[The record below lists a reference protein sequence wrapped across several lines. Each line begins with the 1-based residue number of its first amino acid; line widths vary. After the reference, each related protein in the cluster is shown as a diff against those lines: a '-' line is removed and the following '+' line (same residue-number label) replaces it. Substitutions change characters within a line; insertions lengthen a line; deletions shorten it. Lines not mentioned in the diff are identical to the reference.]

1 MNVYVFNLLVGYMPN
16 GIDNAQG
23 YREKMFNQIGIDAF
37 YVFTDFPKINN
48 ISYYNKIGIP
58 INKMTNPFLKRTGRN
73 GFDFVD
79 KTESIIQSL
88 NESLGKC
95 EIKHLK
101 DIIQIWKD
109 GYIAAEVHTLPW
121 NDQYF
126 YEVLYFK
133 KNCLIRTDFYSD
145 GIVYSDF
152 FVTDKR
158 DDGGLYA
165 KKVKRSFYSKDRIKI
180 LEQIDDAFIL
190 EDGRIIS
197 MYEIIDV
204 YLDELHLKEE
214 DSLIMDR
221 AYDLE
226 FNEVIFAKDLSCKKI
241 CVIHSGHYFEPN
253 QSTIALYLN
262 YEYYFWFKYS
272 DSVDSFVVSTEE
284 QKKDLIRVLR
294 KFNYSI
300 PNICVIPV
308 GATEELCVSNNRI
321 KNSIMTASRIVRGK
335 RLDLIIKAVIEAN
348 KRCNVCLDIYGN
360 GDPTIKNELKKII
373 DSNDAS
379 DYIKFK
385 GYQDL
390 KGIYKKYQLYVSTSI
405 FETFGLT
412 LLEAASSGCALIGL
426 DVPYGCT
433 TFIENGKNGYLID
446 YSFDCNENDE
456 QRLISTIA
464 DRIVDVFSD
473 YKRLNDFS
481 EFSYKKACNYLLT
494 KISCLWEQL
503 IK

>member
-58 INKMTNPFLKRTGRN
+58 INKMTNPFLKLTGRN
-73 GFDFVD
+73 SFDFVD

-165 KKVKRSFYSKDRIKI
+165 KKVKRSFYSKDRMKI

-284 QKKDLIRVLR
+284 QKKDLIRV
-294 KFNYSI
+294 
-300 PNICVIPV
+300 
-308 GATEELCVSNNRI
+308 
-321 KNSIMTASRIVRGK
+321 
-335 RLDLIIKAVIEAN
+335 
-348 KRCNVCLDIYGN
+348 
-360 GDPTIKNELKKII
+360 
-373 DSNDAS
+373 
-379 DYIKFK
+379 
-385 GYQDL
+385 
-390 KGIYKKYQLYVSTSI
+390 
-405 FETFGLT
+405 
-412 LLEAASSGCALIGL
+412 
-426 DVPYGCT
+426 
-433 TFIENGKNGYLID
+433 
-446 YSFDCNENDE
+446 
-456 QRLISTIA
+456 
-464 DRIVDVFSD
+464 
-473 YKRLNDFS
+473 
-481 EFSYKKACNYLLT
+481 
-494 KISCLWEQL
+494 
-503 IK
+503 

>member
-58 INKMTNPFLKRTGRN
+58 INKMTNPFLKLTGRN
-73 GFDFVD
+73 SFDFVD

-197 MYEIIDV
+197 MYEIIDI

-262 YEYYFWFKYS
+262 Y
-272 DSVDSFVVSTEE
+272 
-284 QKKDLIRVLR
+284 
-294 KFNYSI
+294 
-300 PNICVIPV
+300 
-308 GATEELCVSNNRI
+308 
-321 KNSIMTASRIVRGK
+321 
-335 RLDLIIKAVIEAN
+335 
-348 KRCNVCLDIYGN
+348 
-360 GDPTIKNELKKII
+360 
-373 DSNDAS
+373 
-379 DYIKFK
+379 
-385 GYQDL
+385 
-390 KGIYKKYQLYVSTSI
+390 
-405 FETFGLT
+405 
-412 LLEAASSGCALIGL
+412 
-426 DVPYGCT
+426 
-433 TFIENGKNGYLID
+433 
-446 YSFDCNENDE
+446 
-456 QRLISTIA
+456 
-464 DRIVDVFSD
+464 
-473 YKRLNDFS
+473 
-481 EFSYKKACNYLLT
+481 
-494 KISCLWEQL
+494 
-503 IK
+503 